1 MSKRTVPVEI
11 QGQEYR
17 IRSDSDASTIR
28 RAAALVDETM
38 EKVRDRTGT
47 VDTLDI
53 AVLTALNIAN
63 HLISLRDAA
72 GTASQGEAI
81 GSGELGELIN
91 LVEAAIAETAPTTH

>member
-1 MSKRTVPVEI
+1 MTKRTIPVEI
-11 QGQEYR
+11 LGQEYR

-38 EKVRDRTGT
+38 AKVRDRTGT
-47 VDTLDI
+47 VDSLDI

-72 GTASQGEAI
+72 GTTSQGEKTRPDD
-81 GSGELGELIN
+81 LGELIN

>member
-1 MSKRTVPVEI
+1 VTKRTVPVEI
-11 QGQEYR
+11 LGQEYR

-38 EKVRDRTGT
+38 AKVRDRTGT

-63 HLISLRDAA
+63 HLIALRDATA
-72 GTASQGEAI
+72 GGSQGERI
-81 GSGELGELIN
+81 RPEDLGRLIS
-91 LVEAAIAETAPTTH
+91 LVEAALAETAPTTH